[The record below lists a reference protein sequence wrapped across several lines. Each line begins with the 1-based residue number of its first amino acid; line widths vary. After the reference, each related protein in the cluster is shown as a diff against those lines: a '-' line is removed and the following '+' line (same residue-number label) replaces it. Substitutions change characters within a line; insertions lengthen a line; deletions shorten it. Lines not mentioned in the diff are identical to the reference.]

1 VAVKKG
7 IDDMAALTKQDVE
20 NIKYV
25 ASLSNQWEEH
35 ELDFSDDRQWSF
47 FMRQVERS
55 GVTDKTHPEYM
66 KALRSARKAD
76 QKRGGPS
83 GRLLERREAQGVA
96 EDKMHD
102 ANTISSFSISIAK
115 NKSLGAGFSAIV
127 SGTVFTTLYVQLID
141 LSNDKVLGEKSVGPV
156 FGEGEYLPIDLTGG
170 LPLKENMLMVFSW
183 SYEPKTGGVKAGA
196 PINGSMRV
204 STNELPVGAPNVTQ
218 PVRTKT
224 NNYIKFGLGR
234 LVPPTDCDYWYNEPN
249 IQNPNIRM
257 PLMVTQKF
265 KSNIKQP
272 LWPSNI
278 TNPPTIYQIKPST
291 GGVTRPISMAAIQA
305 GITANGDTLTFNFP
319 YNNSVSVDKSI
330 QFGAAAWA
338 NDTTLLAVISL
349 GVKTDTSNNDF
360 VWVNLFGSDQPPWAV
375 SQAPGEY
382 QMYPNYYT
390 WHCVAAGTK
399 ILLANGKSMKID
411 DITGGEKVKIGAKGE
426 VFTVVDTFGTN
437 KEAEVLAVTTKNGR
451 ELLITDMHPVLTSKG
466 LVAARDLVTADQVL
480 TDEGASR
487 IKSIKRRKYSGL
499 VYGFSV
505 GATPEEAKRFTSD
518 NTCYYANGILI
529 GDNRVCVEYVAA
541 YKKRLTTVLARIPK
555 KFHAEAKR
563 SYKARYG
570 HL

>member
-1 VAVKKG
+1 
-7 IDDMAALTKQDVE
+7 MAALTKQDIE

-25 ASLSNQWEEH
+25 ASLSQQYEEH
-35 ELDFSDDRQWSF
+35 ELDFSDDRQWAF

-55 GVTDKTHPEYM
+55 GVSDKTHPEYM
-66 KALRSARKAD
+66 KALRAARKAD

-83 GRLLERREAQGVA
+83 GRLQERRKTLAAAQG
-96 EDKMHD
+96 DTMHD
-102 ANTISSFSISIAK
+102 ANTISSFGISIAK
-115 NKSLGAGFSAIV
+115 SIGGAFSAIV
-127 SGTVFTTLYVQLID
+127 NGTIFTSLYVQLID
-141 LSNDKVLGEKSVGPV
+141 LSNDNVLGQQSLGPV
-156 FGEGEYLPIDLTGG
+156 YGEGEYLPIDLTGT
-170 LPLKENMLMVFSW
+170 LPTGENMLMVFTW
-183 SYEPKTGGVKAGA
+183 SYEPNTAGIKAGGP

-204 STNELPVGAPNVTQ
+204 STNELPLGAPVVTQ

-224 NNYIKFGLGR
+224 NPYIKIAIGR
-234 LVPPTDCDYWYNEPN
+234 NVTVPPTDCDYWYNEPN
-249 IQNPNIRM
+249 INNPNIRL

-272 LWPSNI
+272 LWPTNI
-278 TNPPTIYQIKPST
+278 TNPPTINQIRLT
-291 GGVTRPISMAAIQA
+291 GGGVTRPISMADIQA

-319 YNNSVSVDKSI
+319 WNSNVAIDKSI

-338 NDTTLLAVISL
+338 NDTQLITTISL

-360 VWVNLFGSDQPPWAV
+360 VWVNLYGSGTPPWAV
-375 SQAPGEY
+375 SPAPGEY

-399 ILLANGKSMKID
+399 ILLADGKSMKID
-411 DITGGEKVKIGAKGE
+411 DITGGEKVKIGPKGE

-451 ELLITDMHPVLTSKG
+451 ELLITDMHPVLTTKG
-466 LVAARDLVTADQVL
+466 LVAARDLVAADQLL

-505 GATPEEAKRFTSD
+505 GNTPEEVKRFTSD

-541 YKKRLTTVLARIPK
+541 YKRRLSTVLARIPK
-555 KFHAEAKR
+555 KFHPEAKR
-563 SYKARYG
+563 SYEARYG
-570 HL
+570 HR